1 MGIFSFALQPLM
13 DIIHGLE
20 APVAEV
26 ERIFGTVIQITEDI
40 INQLISIVKE
50 LDDLF
55 DEAAFEQIFVTP
67 FKTAIL
73 TVLNGIESISGLIFM
88 YGQEGFSDVTDVLQS
103 SIQGIYSG
111 IKDGLADMNAAY
123 MYIVNNI
130 SPGPT
135 RIIDGSLRDVNRL
148 IDRVEADVDLL
159 KQKVKNICQ
168 VTYAEATDI
177 KQEFVGFAKGAA
189 SSLEGDV
196 NRVGNIIVDDTKD
209 LLHQATNRMKN
220 ENAVVD
226 LFILL
231 MIGIIL
237 LGIIYLYILTR
248 STSLLV
254 VSILAMIVTLF
265 TIFVF

>member
-1 MGIFSFALQPLM
+1 MLPIC
-13 DIIHGLE
+13 I
-20 APVAEV
+20 
-26 ERIFGTVIQITEDI
+26 
-40 INQLISIVKE
+40 
-50 LDDLF
+50 
-55 DEAAFEQIFVTP
+55 
-67 FKTAIL
+67 
-73 TVLNGIESISGLIFM
+73 
-88 YGQEGFSDVTDVLQS
+88 
-103 SIQGIYSG
+103 
-111 IKDGLADMNAAY
+111 
-123 MYIVNNI
+123 IVNNI
-130 SPGPT
+130 SPEPT

-254 VSILAMIVTLF
+254 VSILA
-265 TIFVF
+265 TIEKTSPYLYSSIYSLVKNEANLDSHHYSINNTCSHCGYLSFQ

>member
-1 MGIFSFALQPLM
+1 M

-55 DEAAFEQIFVTP
+55 DEAAFEQILVTP

-73 TVLNGIESISGLIFM
+73 TVLNGIESIFSGLIFM

-148 IDRVEADVDLL
+148 IDRVEADVHLL

-231 MIGIIL
+231 MIGIIPL
-237 LGIIYLYILTR
+237 VLYIYI
-248 STSLLV
+248 SLLV
-254 VSILAMIVTLF
+254 LLHCSLLAYWQ
-265 TIFVF
+265 